1 MGKDLEGK
9 ELGRGI
15 SQIKTGSYMARYT
28 DRFGN
33 RKYIYD
39 KSLRELKKKYN
50 KAKAENELG
59 LNIVTSKVTLDEWF
73 VKWIELY
80 KSNMRSNTLL
90 LYNYT
95 YNKYISPYLGKCE
108 LAKIKNMHIQ
118 RLLMPLEK
126 KNKNFSSL
134 GVTVTILK
142 ELFRTAAI
150 NNLITENPAVE
161 CRIPPIPRKEK
172 YVPSKEELELFF
184 KWSKDHFLNN
194 AFIVQVSTGIRPGE
208 LLGLMVQDID
218 FANKSIS
225 IKRTLHY
232 RRTFD
237 DKKFRFFFGDPK
249 TATSVR
255 TVPMSSSCELAI
267 KNQMELRKKILLSHT
282 VTEEFKDLLFFS
294 KRGTPLSNW
303 TYGNGIKQVIN
314 KINSDLNLEPN
325 LPYFTPHAFRHFF
338 GTQCYEAQV
347 DLKVIQ
353 KILGHS
359 SLATTSDIY
368 VHTTENSEKNAID
381 KIELMQKLIV

>member
-1 MGKDLEGK
+1 MGKDLDGK

-80 KSNMRSNTLL
+80 KSNMRNNTLV
-90 LYNYT
+90 LYTSNY
-95 YNKYISPYLGKCE
+95 YKHISPYLGSYE
-108 LAKIKNMHIQ
+108 LHKIKNMHIQ
-118 RLLMPLEK
+118 QLLVPWEK
-126 KNKNFSSL
+126 KNKNFTTL
-134 GVTVTILK
+134 GIIVTILK

-150 NNLITENPAVE
+150 NNLITDNPAVE
-161 CRIPPIPRKEK
+161 CRTPPIPRKEK
-172 YVPSKEELELFF
+172 YVPSKEELKLFF
-184 KWSKDHFLNN
+184 KWSKDNFLNN
-194 AFIVQVSTGIRPGE
+194 AFIVQVSTGMRPGE
-208 LLGLMVQDID
+208 LQGLMVQDID

-232 RRTFD
+232 RRTPD
-237 DKKFRFFFGDPK
+237 DKKLRYFFGEPK

-255 TVPMSSSCELAI
+255 TIPMSSSCELAI
-267 KNQMELRKKILLSHT
+267 KNQLELRKKILLSHT
-282 VTEEFKDLLFFS
+282 VKEEFKDLLFFS
-294 KRGTPLSNW
+294 KRGNPLSNW
-303 TYGNGIKQVIN
+303 TYRDGIKQVID

-325 LPYFTPHAFRHFF
+325 LPYFSPHAFRHFF

-353 KILGHS
+353 KILGHA

-381 KIELMQKLIV
+381 KIELMQNLMV